1 LPALSKASELKHY
14 IQYHNTEKAGQLV
27 AGADDSFVATSLKPI
42 RKVVGQQMWLISGQG
57 KPRNYQLE
65 CTFRVDEVI
74 EGTPSRAIGTTGKRC
89 VPPIPLSG
97 RPWFDQFVLDQQQ
110 FSLGVREIQPEALVH
125 FQAIAAQIGE
135 ATSSSD
141 PQAALDQVDALTTA
155 DYVQA
160 LTAIESRMSAPQRA
174 MLIGH
179 GAAAGAGLSMG
190 ALAEIGGYD
199 GYKSA
204 NVQYGRLAGLL
215 AEASGI
221 QGLAQKTQMLAVPH
235 PNANADGHWQWTLR
249 PQLLDALW
257 GLWPEELLEA
267 TPEAA
272 VAAAEVDR
280 DPKCEGISRTERA
293 ALIQARIGQ
302 GAYRKDLLNIWGGR
316 CAVSGCSL
324 APVLVASHAKAW
336 KHSSNQERLDPH
348 NGLLLAASIDRLFDR
363 GWISFDDQG
372 RMLVSGSV
380 SDEDL
385 SRIGLDRTARLAG
398 MTGRHRPYLRHH
410 RQTNGY
416 SE

>member
-1 LPALSKASELKHY
+1 MKHY
-14 IQYHNTEKAGQLV
+14 VQYHNTEAQGTV
-27 AGADDSFVATSLKPI
+27 VPRADGSFVITARKFI
-42 RKVVGQQMWLISGQG
+42 RHLLGQQVWLVSGQG
-57 KPRNYQLE
+57 KPRRYQLE
-65 CTFRVDEVI
+65 YTFRVDEVI
-74 EGTPSRAIGTTGKRC
+74 EGTPNRAIGTTGKRC

-97 RPWFDQFVLDQQQ
+97 NPWFDQFVLDQQR

-125 FQAIAAQIGE
+125 LQAIAAQIGE
-135 ATSSSD
+135 ATSSLD
-141 PQAALDQVDALTTA
+141 PQAALAQVDALTAA
-155 DYVQA
+155 DYVKA
-160 LTAIESRMSAPQRA
+160 LMAIESRMSGPQRA

-190 ALAEIGGYD
+190 ALAELGGYD
-199 GYKSA
+199 GYKTA

-215 AEASGI
+215 AEASSI

-235 PNANADGHWQWTLR
+235 PNANAGGHWQWSLR

-257 GLWPEELLEA
+257 ALWPQELLDA

-280 DPKCEGISRTERA
+280 DPKCAGISRTERA

-302 GAYRKDLLNIWGGR
+302 GAYRNDLLNIWGGR
-316 CAVSGCSL
+316 CALSGCSL

-363 GWISFDDQG
+363 GLISFDDQG

-416 SE
+416 RE